1 VAEVQAESVWTRRF
15 LTHARTRAVDL
26 VEVLHTDPGREVWR
40 QVQVIEDLVEKQH
53 VKTVTMDPSGVVE
66 TDLVEREPVVN
77 LANTLWGWDRS

>member
-15 LTHARTRAVDL
+15 LTHARIRAVDL
-26 VEVLHTDPGREVWR
+26 VEVLHTDPGREVWG

-53 VKTVTMDPSGVVE
+53 VKTVTMDPSDVVE